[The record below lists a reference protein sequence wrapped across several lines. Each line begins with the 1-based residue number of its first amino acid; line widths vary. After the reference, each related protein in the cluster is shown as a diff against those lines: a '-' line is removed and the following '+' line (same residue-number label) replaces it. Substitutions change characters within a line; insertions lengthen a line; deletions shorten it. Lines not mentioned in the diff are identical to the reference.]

1 MNRGRNQALQRPDGR
16 VVFDQPHGNLPS
28 TISNENPRGD
38 NALFVEWL
46 KRIFD
51 AKIFPCFKEE
61 FIHPNA
67 LVPLMA
73 DAART
78 MGLRGCAAPLPFRV
92 E

>member
-1 MNRGRNQALQRPDGR
+1 M
-16 VVFDQPHGNLPS
+16 
-28 TISNENPRGD
+28 
-38 NALFVEWL
+38 
-46 KRIFD
+46 RIPV
-51 AKIFPCFKEE
+51 ATPCFKEE

-78 MGLRGCAAPLPFRV
+78 MGLRGYAAPLPLRM

>member
-1 MNRGRNQALQRPDGR
+1 
-16 VVFDQPHGNLPS
+16 VV
-28 TISNENPRGD
+28 
-38 NALFVEWL
+38 VEWL

-51 AKIFPCFKEE
+51 PKIFPCFKEE

-73 DAART
+73 DSART
-78 MGLRGCAAPLPFRV
+78 MGLRGYAAPLPFRV